1 MNNREFFSIF
11 WEEEFRISV
20 CFERAKLF
28 EMIRSHRGEYRDVRL
43 CNREEIL
50 HLSRMI
56 DPIFEYEVARI
67 RTKESK
73 KSLEKYSD
81 PKERILATRFRTDD
95 SERESVFPIIV
106 IFRSSDTPLII
117 YFPQKTSDIRSL
129 CGFSDRTRHADDIWL
144 MSIDDEFCEKTKK
157 KEK

>member
-20 CFERAKLF
+20 CFKRAKLF

-73 KSLEKYSD
+73 KSFDKHSQPEEWIFPTS
-81 PKERILATRFRTDD
+81 FRTDD
-95 SERESVFPIIV
+95 SEGKSVFTVIV
-106 IFRSSDTPLII
+106 IL
-117 YFPQKTSDIRSL
+117 
-129 CGFSDRTRHADDIWL
+129 
-144 MSIDDEFCEKTKK
+144 
-157 KEK
+157 